1 MNIYHKLDPNIKDI
15 VDEHLWVKH
24 RETIKSD
31 LLRGLHRFFYVNQYD
46 EERFPHFMLCEQFDE
61 EGDFCYMFAPP
72 PEEPCYVF
80 YEKTKLVQNYSKY
93 AWKEYQDFDNI

>member
-1 MNIYHKLDPNIKDI
+1 
-15 VDEHLWVKH
+15 
-24 RETIKSD
+24 
-31 LLRGLHRFFYVNQYD
+31 
-46 EERFPHFMLCEQFDE
+46 
-61 EGDFCYMFAPP
+61 YMFDTP